1 MKEYKLFPNFRFKI
15 FNEMKNG
22 QIPTAKARGLPCND
36 IRDLVKAGAL
46 IAAAIDRLESTD
58 IGRIEYKKTNK

>member
-22 QIPTAKARGLPCND
+22 QIPTVETRGLPCNNIRED
-36 IRDLVKAGAL
+36 ILD
-46 IAAAIDRLESTD
+46 
-58 IGRIEYKKTNK
+58 